1 MRLLLTVIGI
11 GLVFGLANYQ
21 LVPNQYMLM
30 ALGAVVLVGIGPL
43 RLLGWIGNVARVLAI
58 IAG

>member
-1 MRLLLTVIGI
+1 MRILATLIGI
-11 GLVFGLANYQ
+11 ALVFGLANYEF
-21 LVPNQYMLM
+21 VPNQYMLG
-30 ALGAVVLVGIGPL
+30 ALAAVILVGIGPL